1 VRAALLF
8 ALLSAIAAPAPAQR
22 VQPEVRFDL
31 VGPRP
36 YSPQAG
42 VGGSVAAGVYTRLS
56 AAVGWGPRRSTGVSV
71 DGGEYRGDFT
81 ARVTLDPY
89 RQQRW
94 ALAFGGGVSL
104 RRHAYLAVLV
114 DLEGPE
120 RFGWLPVIQAGVAGG
135 ARAGVILRRAVP
147 GRR

>member
-1 VRAALLF
+1 MMLV
-8 ALLSAIAAPAPAQR
+8 LLSAIAAPAAAQR
-22 VQPEVRFDL
+22 AQPEVRLDL

-42 VGGSVAAGVYTRLS
+42 VGGSVAVGVYTRLG
-56 AAVGWGPRRSTGVSV
+56 AAIGWGPGRSTGVSAG
-71 DGGEYRGDFT
+71 GGEWRGDLT

-94 ALAFGGGVSL
+94 ALAFGGGVSV
-104 RRHAYLAVLV
+104 RRHAYLALLV

-120 RFGWLPVIQAGVAGG
+120 RFGWLPVFQAGVAGG
-135 ARAGVILRRAVP
+135 ARAGVILRKAAP

>member
-1 VRAALLF
+1 VRGAVLLVLF
-8 ALLSAIAAPAPAQR
+8 SAIAAPAAAQR

-42 VGGSVAAGVYTRLS
+42 VGGSVAVGVYTRMS
-56 AAVGWGPRRSTGVSV
+56 AAVGWGPRRSTGVSGG
-71 DGGEYRGDFT
+71 GGEWRGDL
-81 ARVTLDPY
+81 AVRVTLDPY

-94 ALAFGGGVSL
+94 ALAFGGGVSV

-120 RFGWLPVIQAGVAGG
+120 RFGWLPVMQAGVGG
-135 ARAGVILRRAVP
+135 GFRAGVILRRAAA